1 MSDIIQKAQQ
11 FAREVLSKKLDPS
24 FQYHNL
30 THTERVVKSVE
41 ELLDHHELMDSERE
55 ALLLAAWLHDTGYTK
70 GVDEHEEE
78 SCAIATEFLER
89 EAYDKKLIEKVCQ
102 FIRCTK
108 MGAIPETLPEMILK
122 DADASHF
129 AKNSF
134 METTAT
140 LRNEWAQQGL
150 KSYSDVEW
158 LDENIKFFTEYH
170 QFYTDY
176 AKENWQP
183 GKDGNLKKLKKDKK
197 AIKEIAK
204 KEALKAKFKSE
215 SPDRGIQTLF
225 RVTLKNHLTLSDIA
239 DTKANILLS
248 VNAIIISVALSNL
261 IPKLDNPS
269 NTYLIY
275 PTLIFIVFSV
285 VSMIMA
291 VLATRPNI
299 TSGKF
304 SKKDV
309 ENKKVNLLFF
319 GNFHKMSLG
328 EYEWAIQELV
338 KDKEYIY
345 SSLTKDLYFLGLV
358 LNRKYKILRWTY
370 TIFMIGIILSVLAFG
385 VAFRFFGPERSSK
398 AFANIIESIGFL
410 S

>member
-1 MSDIIQKAQQ
+1 MSDIIEKAEQ
-11 FAREVLSKKLDPS
+11 FANELLSKKLDAS
-24 FQYHNL
+24 FTYHNL
-30 THTERVVKSVE
+30 THTKRVVKSVH
-41 ELLDHHELMDSERE
+41 ELLGQHQLNKDDNES
-55 ALLLAAWLHDTGYTK
+55 LLLAAWLHDTGYTE
-70 GVDEHEEE
+70 GIEEHEAR
-78 SCAIATEFLER
+78 SCAIAKKFLGSEGY
-89 EAYDKKLIEKVCQ
+89 EKKSIEEVCRLIMS
-102 FIRCTK
+102 TK
-108 MGAIPETLPEMILK
+108 MGAVPKTLTEKILK

-129 AKNSF
+129 AKNSY
-134 METTAT
+134 METSNL
-140 LRNEWAQQGL
+140 LREEWELQGL
-150 KSYSDVEW
+150 KSFSEMEW
-158 LDENIKFFTEYH
+158 LDENIKFFNEYH

-176 AKENWQP
+176 AKENWQER
-183 GKDGNLKKLKKDKK
+183 KDENVKKLKKDRK
-197 AIKEIAK
+197 AIKQIAK
-204 KEALKAKFKSE
+204 KEQLKAKYKSE

-269 NTYLIY
+269 NAYLIY

-291 VLATRPNI
+291 VIATRPNI

-304 SKKDV
+304 TKGDV

-319 GNFHKMSLG
+319 GNFHKMSLA

-358 LNRKYKILRWTY
+358 LNRKYNILRWTY

-385 VAFRFFGPERSSK
+385 IAFRFFGPDRMME
-398 AFANIIESIGFL
+398 AALF
-410 S
+410 